1 MIGYVFYRL
10 RSVLKKEPLLKM
22 KTGMWALHLV
32 ALALYFFWWAL
43 YEVAYYFWV
52 LDPNAKT
59 GVSDKRLVILAVIE
73 LCFNTFSC
81 VLSGVLF
88 YMVDKMTVMVQD
100 EYFDPILK
108 RHVPFFVY
116 LANCKLVLEHSQR

>member
-116 LANCKLVLEHSQR
+116 LANC